1 MGPNALDRPLFVE
14 DVITAITGGI
24 GGVPARSLKSS
35 MERAA
40 IEFDERTAEA
50 FARALFSELS
60 QNPQDLLGLES
71 LIILGLAHPRIL
83 ARHGISLETEGRRLA
98 VVLERGGQSTR
109 AQQILEMLSTNLPAQ
124 APAQAEAAVKEDA
137 QVAERVATIETL
149 LREADQCIARGRRK
163 EAIAKLQQIL
173 KLDHDRFDVA
183 RMIRDLRREQ
193 ESGRASRATF
203 LKVVLSMTIVGA
215 LGYLLVQREQR
226 VRDRWEALPQVTGND
241 VNALQSRLASIES
254 LLAQEHYWA
263 GVFSAWRERDE
274 LRAQIQ
280 HIQEQAALAERAA
293 ALQKQERLQQAE
305 DIRLRGM
312 LSVKNGHFEE
322 ALTDLR
328 QALELGG
335 DQWEQ
340 RPRVQRD
347 ISAIEA
353 WKAGKP

>member
-1 MGPNALDRPLFVE
+1 LGPNSLDRPLFVE

-24 GGVPARSLKSS
+24 GGVPARSLRSS

-40 IEFDERTAEA
+40 VEFDERTAEA

-109 AQQILEMLSTNLPAQ
+109 AQQILDMLSQNLPQAEAQ
-124 APAQAEAAVKEDA
+124 APAALQEDA
-137 QVAERVATIETL
+137 QVAERVASIETL
-149 LREADQCIARGRRK
+149 LREADQCIARGRRR
-163 EAIAKLQQIL
+163 EAIEKLQQIL
-173 KLDHDRFDVA
+173 KLDRDRFDVA

-193 ESGRASRATF
+193 EGRRASRSTVA
-203 LKVVLSMTIVGA
+203 KVVLSMTLVGC

-226 VRDRWEALPQVTGND
+226 VRDRWEALPQAVGSD
-241 VNALQSRLASIES
+241 RNALQARLDSIET
-254 LLAQEHYWA
+254 LLAQEHAWG
-263 GVFSAWRERDE
+263 GVFQAWRERDE

-280 HIQEQAALAERAA
+280 HVEEEAARAERAA
-293 ALQKQERLQQAE
+293 SLQKLERQQQAE

-322 ALTDLR
+322 ALADLR
-328 QALELGG
+328 QALDLGG
-335 DQWEQ
+335 DKWEQ
-340 RPRVQRD
+340 RARVQRD